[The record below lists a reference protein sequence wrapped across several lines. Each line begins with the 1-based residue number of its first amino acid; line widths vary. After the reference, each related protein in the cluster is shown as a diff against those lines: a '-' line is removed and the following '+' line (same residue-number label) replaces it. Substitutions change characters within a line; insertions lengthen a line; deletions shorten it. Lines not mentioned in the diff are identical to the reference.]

1 MIAETARATKPATVA
16 GRLGRI
22 VLVTAATIALLPG
35 VAFAC
40 PCADARCLPLC
51 RENATTNLYP
61 SDPPVIRG

>member
-1 MIAETARATKPATVA
+1 MIPDTVRAAKPATAA

-22 VLVTAATIALLPG
+22 VLVTAATFALLPG

-51 RENATTNLYP
+51 TQNAATNLYP